1 MARPRTRRAAKESQ
15 EKAEKAVEQPEQPE
29 QQPDQQENGN
39 AEEAPLEETVAE
51 PLLNEDKSAG
61 KRRRSDEA
69 SPVPAREE
77 KRQRVS

>member
-1 MARPRTRRAAKESQ
+1 MARPRTRRAAKESM
-15 EKAEKAVEQPEQPE
+15 EKAEKAVEQPEQTE
-29 QQPDQQENGN
+29 QQPEEQENGN
-39 AEEAPLEETVAE
+39 AAEEPPEETVAE
-51 PLLNEDKSAG
+51 PLLKGDRSAG